1 MSAHQQLLAF
11 ILLTHTLTTLTWLI
25 GGGVMGLSRR
35 AARHW
40 MASTMANGVALILLV
55 SEQARVDDWR
65 LLLSATLATWGAMG
79 LRRGLQAFLR
89 LPTRDGLQWAVLGAS
104 TLWTL
109 GVCLPLGW
117 TTVGALSSVAVSAVV
132 LLVSARQTYPALHTE
147 FDAPTAWISTG
158 VHLLAVVMFATI
170 ALVSLGWMPSGWK
183 ATMTPDL
190 LRFWVVFLSV
200 SLSVVGSFVLGYVVI
215 MRLVR
220 RLEYLSQHDALTGLL
235 NRRAIE
241 TLMDKEVQRLHRFG
255 DPFAL
260 LLIDVDHF
268 KRVNDRLGHAAGD
281 MVLSTVSA
289 VLQAQAREVDHVSRF
304 GGEEF
309 CVLLPRTDAEGAL
322 QAAERFREA
331 VLATVVPW
339 ADETLC
345 VTVSVG
351 VAATSDPTEAL
362 HSILRRAD
370 EALYRAKAE
379 GRNRVITAE
388 QRRAA

>member
-1 MSAHQQLLAF
+1 MAPHQQLLAF

-25 GGGVMGLSRR
+25 GGGVLGLSRR

-40 MASTMANGVALILLV
+40 VGGSLTNGLALVLLV
-55 SEQARVDDWR
+55 LDQYQPSPASI
-65 LLLSATLATWGAMG
+65 LIAATLATWGAFC

-89 LPTRDGLQWAVLGAS
+89 LPTRDIAQLSVLALITLWSLAVCLPMQWYSLGVLGAV
-104 TLWTL
+104 L
-109 GVCLPLGW
+109 
-117 TTVGALSSVAVSAVV
+117 VSATV
-132 LLVSARQTYPALHTE
+132 LLLSARQTFPALHTE
-147 FDAPTAWISTG
+147 FDALTAWLITA
-158 VHLLAVVMFATI
+158 VHLSSVTMFVTI
-170 ALVSLGWMPSGWK
+170 AMVLMGWGPKNWQAWMS
-183 ATMTPDL
+183 PDM
-190 LRFWVVFLSV
+190 LRFWLVFMSV
-200 SLSVVGSFVLGYVVI
+200 AVSIVGTFVLGYMVI

-260 LLIDVDHF
+260 VLIDVDHF

-281 MVLSTVSA
+281 MVLSAVAS
-289 VLQAQAREVDHVSRF
+289 VLQSQAREVDHVARF

-309 CVLLPRTDAEGAL
+309 CALLPHTDAEGAI

-339 ADETLC
+339 ADETVS

-351 VAATSDPTEAL
+351 VASTHDPTEAL
-362 HSILRRAD
+362 HTILRRAD

-379 GRNRVITAE
+379 GRNRVVTA
-388 QRRAA
+388 QRRLAA